1 MWNECAKGNG
11 VFNPFVSWEFLSA
24 MEESGSASR
33 DAGWLPC
40 HAVLS
45 REGEEGEVLGV
56 APLYIKGHS
65 YGEYVFDHSWANAY
79 GRLTRKNYYPKLQS
93 CVPFSPVTGSRLL
106 AKSAGLGDQQRNEVL
121 GMMAG
126 SLVAI
131 ADEMKVSSLHVTFN
145 SKEELAHFS
154 RERGYLTRTG
164 IQYHWQNNGY
174 DTFNDFL
181 MELRQSKRK
190 SIRQE
195 RKCAEKNGLR
205 VYRTY
210 GSEMLPSDWD
220 EFYRFYINTCNKKW
234 GEAYLNREF
243 FHRMGEAMGDK
254 VLVVFVEDA
263 FGKKVAGALNL
274 VGSDTLFG
282 RNWGCAADLNVK
294 NLHFE
299 VCYYQALEAAIE
311 LGLKRVEAGA
321 QGEHKIQRGYLPTPT
336 YSCHWVRDSQF
347 KQIVS
352 NFLDEEQRQI
362 DYTLEVLEQELSPYK
377 QPAG

>member
-65 YGEYVFDHSWANAY
+65 YGEGRVRFLSERSWVRSPAGANILFPTTTTPPSLSLSLFLFLSLSVSIMAWPGEYVFDHSWANAY

-205 VYRTY
+205 
-210 GSEMLPSDWD
+210 
-220 EFYRFYINTCNKKW
+220 
-234 GEAYLNREF
+234 GE
-243 FHRMGEAMGDK
+243 
-254 VLVVFVEDA
+254 
-263 FGKKVAGALNL
+263 
-274 VGSDTLFG
+274 
-282 RNWGCAADLNVK
+282 
-294 NLHFE
+294 
-299 VCYYQALEAAIE
+299 
-311 LGLKRVEAGA
+311 RVEKLIKNCAEEESDDLFCRKTKCTGRMDQRCCPATGMSSTVFTSTRATRSGA
-321 QGEHKIQRGYLPTPT
+321 RRI
-336 YSCHWVRDSQF
+336 
-347 KQIVS
+347 
-352 NFLDEEQRQI
+352 
-362 DYTLEVLEQELSPYK
+362 
-377 QPAG
+377 